1 MATRRTTS
9 TSITKGWGNGGGQ
22 AVPGDVLSCLL
33 ELNIQVVR
41 VVHGEAWAYCPG
53 HLKRLGKPNQH
64 PNKWS
69 VNLETGQHSC
79 FSCGFRGSFGTLVQE
94 VLGYDR
100 SDAESWVRRRGGVQ
114 RLRRALGVSA
124 DREQPEQGLRAWN
137 EARLA
142 LFTDPPDEEL
152 QQRGL
157 SSGSV
162 SHYGVLWDTE
172 NSRWIL
178 PIRDESGK
186 FLGYQEKG
194 KGWVSNKPSQV
205 QKGDTLFGLH
215 CLRGTTLILVESP
228 LDCLRLYT
236 AGLDGAV
243 SSFGVQVSDRQL
255 ELLFD
260 YAEVV
265 IFALDNDEAGIKK
278 SLELRQKFLK
288 SGRRIRF
295 ANYDHIPDAKDLG
308 TDGVS
313 DNEIQRAIL
322 EAKSILRYR

>member
-1 MATRRTTS
+1 
-9 TSITKGWGNGGGQ
+9 
-22 AVPGDVLSCLL
+22 
-33 ELNIQVVR
+33 
-41 VVHGEAWAYCPG
+41 
-53 HLKRLGKPNQH
+53 
-64 PNKWS
+64 
-69 VNLETGQHSC
+69 
-79 FSCGFRGSFGTLVQE
+79 
-94 VLGYDR
+94 
-100 SDAESWVRRRGGVQ
+100 
-114 RLRRALGVSA
+114 
-124 DREQPEQGLRAWN
+124 
-137 EARLA
+137 
-142 LFTDPPDEEL
+142 
-152 QQRGL
+152 
-157 SSGSV
+157 
-162 SHYGVLWDTE
+162 
-172 NSRWIL
+172 
-178 PIRDESGK
+178 
-186 FLGYQEKG
+186 
-194 KGWVSNKPSQV
+194 
-205 QKGDTLFGLH
+205 
-215 CLRGTTLILVESP
+215 
-228 LDCLRLYT
+228 LYT

>member
-1 MATRRTTS
+1 MATRRQTS
-9 TSITKGWGNGGGQ
+9 TSITKGWGSTGQ

-33 ELNIQVVR
+33 ELEVNVVK

-53 HLKRLGKPNQH
+53 HFKRLGKPNHH
-64 PNKWS
+64 PDKWS
-69 VNLETGQHSC
+69 VNLETGVHSC

-94 VLGYDR
+94 VLGYER
-100 SDAESWVRRRGGVQ
+100 ADAESWVRRRGGVQ
-114 RLRRALGVSA
+114 RLRRALGAAA
-124 DREQPEQGLRAWN
+124 DGGEPEQGLRAWN

-142 LFTDPPDEEL
+142 LFVDPPGEEL
-152 QQRGL
+152 ERRGL

-162 SHYGVLWDTE
+162 NHYGVLWDSE
-172 NSRWIL
+172 NNRWIL
-178 PIRDESGK
+178 PIRDEHGK

-194 KGWVSNKPSQV
+194 AGWVSNKPAQV
-205 QKGDTLFGLH
+205 QKGETLFGLH

-243 SSFGVQVSDRQL
+243 ASFGVQVSRKQL

-278 SLELRQKFLK
+278 SLELREKYLK
-288 SGRRIRF
+288 TGKRIKF
-295 ANYDHIPDAKDLG
+295 ANYDHIPEAKDLG
-308 TDGVS
+308 TDGLT
-313 DNEIQRAIL
+313 NQEIQQSIL
-322 EAKSILRYR
+322 SAKSMLRYRA